1 MSTIKVRPEQFSK
14 AVIDALGKYADEA
27 NERLE
32 GMIKTAARDTR
43 RELKVTSP
51 VNQGKYA
58 RGWSNKAQKVGRYNL
73 NQVVYNRTDYQLIHL
88 LERPHSTGQGG
99 HYPSKKDHTGIME
112 RIEQE
117 QTQKFYEEV
126 INKL

>member
-1 MSTIKVRPEQFSK
+1 MSNVKIRPEQFSK
-14 AVIDALGKYADEA
+14 AVIKALGEYADEA
-27 NERLE
+27 NEKLE
-32 GMIKTAARDTR
+32 GMIKTAARETR

-88 LERPHSTGQGG
+88 LERPHDTGQGG
-99 HYPSKKDHTGIME
+99 HYPSKKDHTGQMA

-126 INKL
+126 IKKL